1 MTNSQSGTNTPDVKA
16 RAIGLTGAANAT
28 PLEVHVP
35 RVGRV
40 TRVDRGRPIV
50 LI

>member
-1 MTNSQSGTNTPDVKA
+1 MTDSQSSPNAPDVKA
-16 RAIGLTGAANAT
+16 RAIGLTGAANGT

-35 RVGRV
+35 RVGPV